1 MEAQILLRDP
11 KVFPGPEVLKDSL
24 KEAYPVYEELL
35 ASITGPEY
43 GLVPEWRFYN
53 DGKAWLCKVAYKKKT
68 IFWLSVWDEFFKVSF
83 YFTMSTA
90 KGVTD
95 LAIRKSIRDKL
106 ISAKPIGK
114 LIPLVVDIR
123 KKAQLKDLLKLIDYK
138 KSLK

>member
-24 KEAYPVYEELL
+24 KDAYTIYEEFMS
-35 ASITGPEY
+35 SITGLEY
-43 GLVPEWRFYN
+43 ELAPEWRYYN
-53 DGKAWLCKVAYKKKT
+53 DGKVWLCKVIYKKKT

-83 YFTMSTA
+83 YFTKVTS

-95 LAIRKSIRDKL
+95 LTIRKSIKDKL
-106 ISAKPIGK
+106 ISSKPVGK
-114 LIPLVVDIR
+114 LIPLVVDVR
-123 KKAQLKDLLKLIDYK
+123 KKEQLKDILKLVSYK

>member
-43 GLVPEWRFYN
+43 GLAPEWRYHN

-83 YFTMSTA
+83 YFTKATS
-90 KGVTD
+90 KGVAD
-95 LAIRKSIRDKL
+95 LTIRKSIKDQL
-106 ISAKPIGK
+106 VSSKPAGK
-114 LIPLVVDIR
+114 LIPLVVDVR
-123 KKAQLKDLLKLIDYK
+123 KKEQLKDMLKLIGYK